1 MTIIPGLSE
10 QVIRRHAAGEMFS
23 RGEDYVRE
31 GMVAGLT
38 LHEGVLEALVHGSQ
52 YDPYRVRV
60 TFDAGGLVAATC
72 TCPAAAHAWCKHMVA
87 ALLVALRQPESVQ
100 VAPPLAALLETLD
113 REQLMGLLL
122 RMVARQPDLADMLAG
137 EVAAKQ
143 SATPPR
149 AAPARPPIDVGPIQ
163 RQVRTLLRASYRDYN
178 DYYDDGPSSMITEG
192 MGDILNQIRGFVE
205 GGDSAN
211 ALSLLQAITEECRA
225 GQHAFDDSYD
235 TLDPVFDNLGELWAE
250 ALLVADLRLDELE
263 EWAEQIAEWA
273 DDTADY
279 GNDHGLR
286 LAMKAALEGWHDPL
300 IVRAL
305 RGEPVLTP
313 APRVVEVGEREA
325 SEADE
330 GSDGDDDDENES
342 LDDKDEEWD
351 EAPLTTVRASATAP
365 RPKLALIRLR
375 ILERQGR
382 LEDYLN
388 LAAAYELHRERA
400 LMLAHLGR
408 AEEAVTAGIATL
420 ASAADALALAMA
432 LREGGALD
440 AALRVAEHGLGLD
453 GLRGALGDWLAS
465 FAPGLGRPDLALRAA
480 EVACASE
487 PSMARYLA
495 ARELAGEGW
504 PKLRARLLDQLRKG
518 AGGWIGSRAQAEIFL
533 HEGLIDDAIKV
544 AERNSYGV
552 LELVMDAA
560 ITTRPQWVIKKAIAQ
575 AVPIMNG
582 GKAQHYDRAVNWLRR
597 ARDAYHAAGQADAWE
612 RYLAEV
618 RAIHGRKYKLM
629 GLLKEL

>member
-10 QVIRRHAAGEMFS
+10 QVIRRHAAGEIFS
-23 RGEDYVRE
+23 RGEGYVRE
-31 GMVAGLT
+31 GMVASLT
-38 LHEGVLEALVHGSQ
+38 LRDGLLEALVHGSQ
-52 YDPYRVRV
+52 YDPYRARV
-60 TFDAGGLVAATC
+60 TFDAGGLAAATC
-72 TCPAAAHAWCKHMVA
+72 TCPAAAHAWCKHIVA
-87 ALLVALRQPESVQ
+87 ALLVALRQPEAVQ
-100 VAPPLAALLETLD
+100 VAPPLAALLESLD
-113 REQLMGLLL
+113 RAQLKSLLL
-122 RMVARQPDLADMLAG
+122 RLAARQPELADMIAG
-137 EVAAKQ
+137 EVAAMQ
-143 SATPPR
+143 AATPPR

-163 RQVRTLLRASYRDYN
+163 RQVRTLLHASYRDYD
-178 DYYDDGPSSMITEG
+178 DYYDDGPSSMFTEG
-192 MGDILNQIRGFVE
+192 MGDILDQVRGFVE

-211 ALSLLQAITEECRA
+211 ALSLLEAITEECRA
-225 GQHAFDDSYD
+225 GQHDFDDSYG
-235 TLDPVFDNLGELWAE
+235 TLGTVFDNLGELWAE
-250 ALLVADLRLDELE
+250 ALLVADLRPDELE
-263 EWAEQIAEWA
+263 EWAEQLAEWA
-273 DDTADY
+273 DNTDDY
-279 GNDHGLR
+279 GSDYGLR
-286 LAMKAALEGWHDPL
+286 LAMKAAREGWHDPL

-305 RGEPVLTP
+305 RGESVLTP
-313 APRVVEVGEREA
+313 APNVAEGGEREA
-325 SEADE
+325 PEAEE
-330 GSDGDDDDENES
+330 GPDGDDDDENEG
-342 LDDKDEEWD
+342 LDDEDEEWN
-351 EAPLTTVRASATAP
+351 EEPITTMGAPATAP

-400 LMLAHLGR
+400 LMLAQLGR

-432 LREGGALD
+432 LREGGELA
-440 AALRVAEHGLGLD
+440 AALLVAEHGLSLD

-465 FAPGLGRPDLALRAA
+465 LAPGLGQPELALRAA

-495 ARELAGEGW
+495 ARELAGEDW
-504 PKLRARLLDQLRKG
+504 SALRARLLDQLRKG
-518 AGGWIGSRAQAEIFL
+518 AGGWIGSRAQVEIFL

-560 ITTRPQWVIKKAIAQ
+560 ITTRPQWVIKKAVAQ
-575 AVPIMNG
+575 AAPIMNG

-597 ARDAYHAAGQADAWE
+597 ARNAYRAAGQSDDWE

-618 RAIHGRKYKLM
+618 RATHGRKYKLM